1 MTILPS
7 FLSPVSLWGI
17 YVRRCF
23 AASGL
28 SQQSMQLDDD
38 DDDEDT
44 TLHFWGPNPN
54 HQTALNRSRS
64 QKPSLVLIHGFGPA
78 AMWQWRKQV
87 QFFSPHFNVYVPDLV
102 FFGGS
107 TTESKERTETFQ
119 AASVA
124 KLLEKLGVERFSV
137 VGTSYGGFVAYHVA
151 RTWPE
156 RVDKVVIASSG
167 VNMRRRDSDSL
178 LKRADVD
185 QIEDLMLPATAAQLH
200 KLMRLAMFKKLMIPQ
215 FFMNDI
221 IQKLYSD
228 KRNEKMELL
237 KGVTI
242 GRDDTT
248 MISPLPNKEVLI
260 VWGEKDQ
267 IFPLE
272 MAIELEKL
280 LGTKARLEVI
290 KNTSHMPQVEDS
302 IQFNNIVQNFLCKS

>member
-7 FLSPVSLWGI
+7 FLSPVTLWGI

-28 SQQSMQLDDD
+28 SQQSMKI
-38 DDDEDT
+38 DDET

-54 HQTALNRSRS
+54 YQTSPKQN

-87 QFFSPHFNVYVPDLV
+87 QFFAPIFNVYVPDLV

-107 TTESKERTETFQ
+107 TTASPNRAETFQ

-137 VGTSYGGFVAYHVA
+137 VGTSYGGFVAYHLA

-156 RVDKVVIASSG
+156 RVEKVVIASSG
-167 VNMRRRDSDSL
+167 VNMRRRDSEAL
-178 LKRADVD
+178 LNRADVD
-185 QIEDLMLPATAAQLH
+185 KIEDLMLPATAAQLH
-200 KLMRLAMFKKLMIPQ
+200 KLMALAMFKKLDMIPQ
-215 FFMNDI
+215 FFMNDFV
-221 IQKLYSD
+221 QKLYSD
-228 KRNEKMELL
+228 KRKEKMELL

-242 GRDDTT
+242 GRDDNAN
-248 MISPLPNKEVLI
+248 ISPLHDKGVLI
-260 VWGEKDQ
+260 VWGENDQ

-272 MAIELEKL
+272 MATELKQL

-290 KNTSHMPQVEDS
+290 KNTSHTPQIEDAV
-302 IQFNNIVQNFLCKS
+302 QFNTIVQNFLCKD